1 LTKSDLIRDFWLDV
15 EQVAKGFGLGIGS
28 DCESLLRAFIA
39 TGVNRIE
46 QEGLLSNYRRIGEA
60 ETHLI
65 AFVGGMAHE
74 AKMQNL
80 PMLREVTFIA
90 AKSSF
95 CPLWPFC

>member
-1 LTKSDLIRDFWLDV
+1 VNKQELANELWSAV
-15 EQVAKGFGLGIGS
+15 EQVARGFGLGIGS
-28 DCESLLRAFIA
+28 DCESLLREFIT

-46 QEGLLSNYRRIGEA
+46 QEGLLSNQRRIAEA

-80 PMLREVTFIA
+80 SMLRERTFMA